1 MLLERFPC
9 EHWRSTSFA
18 LIRHRLEKMK
28 ITIKQHGQNGLQMLL
43 VSLLEDLNVSFR
55 EFQLFSIAFNDD
67 LCNALN
73 LDRSRS
79 QSVAT
84 TNEYHRNYAI
94 KFRTKVSEDLE

>member
-1 MLLERFPC
+1 
-9 EHWRSTSFA
+9 
-18 LIRHRLEKMK
+18 MK

-55 EFQLFSIAFNDD
+55 GFQLFSIAFNDD

-79 QSVAT
+79 QSVAA
-84 TNEYHRNYAI
+84 TNEYDRNCTI
-94 KFRTKVSEDLE
+94 KFRTKISEDLK